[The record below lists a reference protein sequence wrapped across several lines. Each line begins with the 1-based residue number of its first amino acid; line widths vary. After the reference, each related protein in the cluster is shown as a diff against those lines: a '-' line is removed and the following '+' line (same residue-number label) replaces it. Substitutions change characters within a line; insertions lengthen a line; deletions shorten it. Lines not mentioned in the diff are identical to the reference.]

1 MNIIVAPC
9 TNPSNGGTIGNAQSS
24 AGSFNPT
31 AITSLTLPTGQSGN
45 LIYKWQKSVVSGSA
59 GFTDIDNSNSSTY
72 DPDLIS
78 QTTWFKRLA
87 RVQCMADW
95 TNAAVSNV
103 IQMTV
108 GSIVDPWHEC
118 QVGNSNGSATST
130 GAGMFTLNSTG
141 YSSTNSDVQES
152 VFQNL
157 NGNGSII
164 ARVVDLTGGGWAGV
178 QIRESCSPG
187 AKKVLLKTQ
196 LQTILKAEVRQT
208 SGGGTISTQI
218 MRQGVK
224 WLKLVRT
231 ANRFDEYTSVDGVA
245 WMSAFSTTLVMNS
258 CVQIGVFSE
267 GLSFSR
273 SYQARFDN
281 VVVAGSL
288 CAPASKSTEVEGLNE
303 NSVPDSQLSIY
314 PNPASKTVHVE
325 IAKTASKVTLSIL
338 SLEGKLIR
346 SGRIENSSSQIDV
359 SALKPGIYI
368 LRFDLDGERVT
379 RRLVII

>member
-1 MNIIVAPC
+1 MLITVGLRCGDGPSSSLNITVI
-9 TNPSNGGTIGNAQSS
+9 NK
-24 AGSFNPT
+24 PT
-31 AITSLTLPTGQSGN
+31 TP
-45 LIYKWQKSVVSGSA
+45 V
-59 GFTDIDNSNSSTY
+59 
-72 DPDLIS
+72 IS
-78 QTTWFKRLA
+78 QNGNILHS
-87 RVQCMADW
+87 
-95 TNAAVSNV
+95 NAAVGNQWYNQNGIINGVTSQDYSVSMNGNYYDIVTVSGCSSDTSNNIYVV
-103 IQMTV
+103 ITGTQFNENNC
-108 GSIVDPWHEC
+108 II
-118 QVGNSNGSATST
+118 GNSNGSATST

-368 LRFDLDGERVT
+368 LRFDLDGT
-379 RRLVII
+379 LILKRLVII